1 MNSTDKKSRPLD
13 VIVWGA
19 TGFTGQLVVEYL
31 AANAPKDLRWAIG
44 GRSKD
49 KLEGVRAKVG
59 RSDLELIVAD
69 ARDSKSL
76 VEIVTRTKVIL
87 TTVGPYEIHGKELVA
102 SCAEHSTDYCD
113 LTGETPFVR
122 AMIDAHHERAK
133 ATGARIVHCCGFDS
147 IPSDLGT
154 LALQESAI
162 SKLGEP
168 CSRVAFYV
176 MKMKGGAS
184 GGTIATMLNL
194 VETAS
199 KDPKVRKI
207 AGNPYALVPGERG
220 PDGRDQM
227 GVRFDPDLERWTG
240 PFVMAAINTRIVR
253 RSNAL
258 LGYRYGKDFRY
269 SETISTGRG
278 LKGWFG
284 ATTLAAGM
292 AAFGGAILFGPTRRL
307 LASRVLPKPGEGPS
321 KEKRD
326 SGMFDIKLI
335 GHTQDGRTMTA
346 NVRGT
351 SDPGYGETAKMISES
366 AIALARDEAS
376 AEGGVLTP
384 ASCMGMKLVT
394 RLRAAGMT
402 FTTEP

>member
-1 MNSTDKKSRPLD
+1 MTTTDKKSRPLD

-19 TGFTGQLVVEYL
+19 TGFTGQLVAEYL
-31 AANAPKDLRWAIG
+31 AAHAPKDLRWAIG
-44 GRSKD
+44 GRSRA
-49 KLEGVRAKVG
+49 KLESVRANIA
-59 RSDLELIVAD
+59 RPDLELIVGD
-69 ARDSKSL
+69 ARDDKSL
-76 VEIVTRTKVIL
+76 SEIVTRTKVML

-102 SCAEHSTDYCD
+102 ACAEHGTDYCD

-162 SKLGEP
+162 SKYGEP
-168 CSRVAFYV
+168 CSRVGFYV

-184 GGTIATMLNL
+184 GGTIATMINL
-194 VETAS
+194 AETMT
-199 KDPKVRKI
+199 KDPGVRKI

-227 GVRFDPDLERWTG
+227 GVRFDPDLGRWTG

-269 SETISTGRG
+269 AETISTGRG
-278 LKGWFG
+278 VKGWFG
-284 ATTLAAGM
+284 ATALSAGM
-292 AAFGGAILFGPTRRL
+292 GAFAGALSVGPMRRF

-335 GHTQDGRTMTA
+335 GHTNDGRRVTA

-351 SDPGYGETAKMISES
+351 SDPGYGETSKMISES
-366 AIALARDEAS
+366 AIALARDEAN
-376 AEGGVLTP
+376 ADGGVLTT
-384 ASCMGMKLVT
+384 ASCLGMKLVT

-402 FTTEP
+402 FATEP